1 MVLKEFNLSQ
11 DQRLEDTI
19 TLRAVDALPV
29 VIVIPVKEMSNTITE
44 DFGSR
49 LPRWLEHANSF
60 ATHEDVDKYS
70 LDNNSFISYTI
81 RIMPPSM
88 GLLS

>member
-1 MVLKEFNLSQ
+1 MVLREFDFSQ
-11 DQRLEDTI
+11 DQRFEDTI
-19 TLRAVDALPV
+19 TLHAVDALPV
-29 VIVIPVKEMSNTITE
+29 VIVISVKEMTNTITE
-44 DFGSR
+44 DFGSQ

-70 LDNNSFISYTI
+70 LDNNSFISYTV
-81 RIMPPSM
+81 RIMSPSM